1 MAKVEDMKTLLT
13 LYFRQLKRNFKK
25 MELFGKLYLLG
36 CLWVFEAGLCFA
48 VLSSDTVSQVMNLLA
63 PLLVAVIPM
72 LFFLPDVI
80 YRFFMTHE
88 ETAMDAFLRT
98 RPMKEETWER
108 FLWLSQLLHP
118 ENLMLPAMVLP
129 IAFIIMPLGWGLC
142 LLLCLYLV
150 SVFDAIVVMEAR
162 RGGPYLEGNRR
173 QSHAG
178 EGWLERLLTRLNLR
192 FMHDA
197 VFGIQSRSLM
207 RSRRL
212 QISILV
218 LFVWFAFYGYF
229 MNFTGDAGDVMALD
243 FFFFFTIM
251 LPAMTLAQYGLG
263 IEANFFSGLWTRP
276 VALRRI
282 LDDKFRFYTVIT
294 LLDSLIYLPACFM
307 GMFHWCV
314 LIGAVLLTVGFCNV
328 FMLWPCFHCEP
339 FDLMG
344 KAFFNQQ
351 GTRSSFNIKVF
362 ALIFGSMFL
371 HMVPVLLLPPMW
383 YMVVQLIICVIS
395 LYFRPRFFNHLV
407 RDFEKHRYKYM
418 ERYK

>member
-1 MAKVEDMKTLLT
+1 
-13 LYFRQLKRNFKK
+13 

-36 CLWVFEAGLCFA
+36 CLWMVEAAVCFGI
-48 VLSSDTVSQVMNLLA
+48 LESDTVSLVVRLLA
-63 PLLVAVIPM
+63 PLLVAIIPM

-98 RPMKEETWER
+98 RPVKEETWER
-108 FLWLSQLLHP
+108 FLWFSQLLHP

-129 IAFIIMPLGWGLC
+129 IALILLPLGWGLC
-142 LLLCLYLV
+142 LLLCMYLV

-162 RGGPYLEGNRR
+162 RGSPYLEGGKR
-173 QSHAG
+173 QARAG
-178 EGWLERLLTRLNLR
+178 EGWLELLLSRLNIR
-192 FMHDA
+192 VMHDA
-197 VFGIQSRSLM
+197 VFGLQSRSLM

-212 QISILV
+212 QIAIIV
-218 LFVWFAFYGYF
+218 LFLWFAFYGY
-229 MNFTGDAGDVMALD
+229 MQGFTGDAGDIMALD
-243 FFFFFTIM
+243 FFFFFSLA
-251 LPAMTLAQYGLG
+251 LPSMTLAQYGLG

-282 LDDKFRFYTVIT
+282 LDDKFRFYTFIS

-307 GMFHWCV
+307 GILHWYV

-328 FMLWPCFHCEP
+328 FMLWPCFRCEP

-351 GTRSSFNIKVF
+351 GSRSSFNVKVF
-362 ALIFGSMFL
+362 AIIFGSMLL
-371 HMVPVLLLPPMW
+371 HMVPVMLLPPVW
-383 YMVVQLIICVIS
+383 YLVVQLVICLLS
-395 LYFRPRFFNHLV
+395 LYCRPRFFNHLV
-407 RDFEKHRYKYM
+407 HDFERNRYKYM